1 MCCLLHITVMGCQ
14 YADSSVLVNYFGR
27 QESITEFHRI
37 SNKGKLRLASI
48 TTLSIIYPLVPTR
61 LRNYV
66 PPKWS
71 WGHYCSLQ
79 GGFTVENE
87 IQRQEQKVIIKGGHI
102 ISSMASL
109 PKMCMFILWYFSL
122 PSLSIVGV

>member
-27 QESITEFHRI
+27 QESITAFPRI

-48 TTLSIIYPLVPTR
+48 TILSVIYPLVPTR

-71 WGHYCSLQ
+71 WGHYNYSLQ
-79 GGFTVENE
+79 GGFAVENE
-87 IQRQEQKVIIKGGHI
+87 IQTQEQNVIIKDGHI
-102 ISSMASL
+102 ISPMASL
-109 PKMCMFILWYFSL
+109 PKMCMFI
-122 PSLSIVGV
+122 P